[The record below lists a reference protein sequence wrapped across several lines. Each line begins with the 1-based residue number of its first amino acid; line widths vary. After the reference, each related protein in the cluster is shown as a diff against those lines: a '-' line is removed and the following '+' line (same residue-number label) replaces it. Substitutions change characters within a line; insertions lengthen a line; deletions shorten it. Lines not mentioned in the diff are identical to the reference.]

1 VATLALSDYYSV
13 IPLNRLCG
21 TLLGEVVSEKNI
33 NYLLDIAENYSCV
46 TLEDACGNFL
56 ATNFGKMLEEEPEVI
71 LGMRL
76 STWVAMIK
84 SDNLTIKYVT
94 SFLFFVIFISHHN
107 LIRNQVRAGG
117 I

>member
-1 VATLALSDYYSV
+1 MSDYYSV

-21 TLLGEVVSEKNI
+21 TLLGEIVSEKNI
-33 NYLLDIAENYSCV
+33 NYLLDVAEKYACT

-56 ATNFGKMLEEEPEVI
+56 ATNFGKMLEEEAEVI

-84 SDNLTIKYVT
+84 SDNLTIKCVNLQ
-94 SFLFFVIFISHHN
+94 SFTHN
-107 LIRNQVRAGG
+107 VM
-117 I
+117 